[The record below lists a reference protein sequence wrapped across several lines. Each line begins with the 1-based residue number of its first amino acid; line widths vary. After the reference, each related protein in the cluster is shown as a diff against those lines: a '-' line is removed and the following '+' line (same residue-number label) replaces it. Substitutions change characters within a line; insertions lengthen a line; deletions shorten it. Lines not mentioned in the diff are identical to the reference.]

1 MNCRNFRGLRHFVP
15 VPRQLG
21 TLFFLYFSQRVL
33 FFILKYL
40 YYYFPSHSL
49 QFSNFTI
56 YDLLI
61 FRLIGDV
68 RRVQRLLLGVLAG
81 NFAAPSIDS
90 DRN

>member
-1 MNCRNFRGLRHFVP
+1 MNRRALHGPRHFVP

-49 QFSNFTI
+49 KFSNFTI

-81 NFAAPSIDS
+81 NFVCSALY
-90 DRN
+90 

>member
-1 MNCRNFRGLRHFVP
+1 MNLKQEVSQHHALLSLFPVSPAQEIYIMNRRALHGPRHFVP

-49 QFSNFTI
+49 
-56 YDLLI
+56 
-61 FRLIGDV
+61 
-68 RRVQRLLLGVLAG
+68 
-81 NFAAPSIDS
+81 
-90 DRN
+90 